1 MKPGRFLRLLS
12 ALSFSLAAAPAL
24 AQTVM
29 KAGTA
34 TINDVQHEYLK
45 RFAERIAKQ
54 APGKLKVEVYP
65 AEQLGSNPRMLE
77 GLTLGTVEAVIG
89 PPEFIVGVDPRFQVV
104 GAPGLVKD
112 MAHAVRLTQDPKFR
126 EALFGF
132 GEAKGIKG
140 VGLVMYGA
148 NSYATRKPVRTLADF
163 KGLKIRVLA
172 SPMHTVPLERIG
184 ATGVPMIPSEAVQ
197 AIASG
202 AIDGNRTG
210 MTLFTA
216 FKYYD
221 IVKNVTQVD
230 GDGMIFSMFYVG
242 KKWFDGLPKDVQKLV
257 LDTSATLEPEM
268 NQFSVDLNVK
278 AEDDWKARG
287 GQIIRIT
294 GPDQAEFQ
302 KRMRAA
308 ADEVAQKNPRI
319 KEAYQLMAERAK
331 ATAK

>member
-1 MKPGRFLRLLS
+1 MKPGRLGLLL
-12 ALSFSLAAAPAL
+12 ALSMSLIAVPAT

-45 RFAERIAKQ
+45 HFAGLIAKK
-54 APGKLKVEVYP
+54 APDKLKVEVYP

-112 MAHAVRLTQDPKFR
+112 MEHAVRLTQDAKFR

-140 VGLVMYGA
+140 IGLVMYGG
-148 NSYATRKPVRTLADF
+148 NSWATRKPVKTLADF

-242 KKWFDGLPKDVQKLV
+242 KRWFDGLPKDVQKLI
-257 LDTSATLEPEM
+257 LDTSTETEPAM
-268 NQFSVDLNVK
+268 NQYSLDLNKK
-278 AEDDWKARG
+278 AETDWKAHG
-287 GQIIRIT
+287 GEIYRIT
-294 GPDQAEFQ
+294 GPDQMEFQ
-302 KRMRAA
+302 KRMHAA

-319 KEAYQLMAERAK
+319 KDAYDLMVARAK

>member
-1 MKPGRFLRLLS
+1 LKLKHYLVALGLS
-12 ALSFSLAAAPAL
+12 VAAVPAF

-29 KAGTA
+29 KVGTA

-77 GLTLGTVEAVIG
+77 GLTLGTVEGVCG
-89 PPEFIVGVDPRFQVV
+89 PPEFIVGVDPRFQIV

-112 MAHAVRLTQDPKFR
+112 MQHAVRLTQDAKFR
-126 EALFGF
+126 DALFGF

-140 VGLVMYGA
+140 IGLVMYGA
-148 NSYATRKPVRTLADF
+148 NAWATRKPVKSLADF

-210 MTLFTA
+210 MTLFIA

-230 GDGMIFSMFYVG
+230 GDGMIFSMFYIS
-242 KKWFDGLPKDVQKLV
+242 KKWFDGLPKDVQQLV
-257 LDTSATLEPEM
+257 VDTAKALEPEL
-268 NQFSVDLNVK
+268 NQYSVDLNTK
-278 AEDDWKARG
+278 AESDWKAHG
-287 GQIIRIT
+287 GEIHKIT
-294 GPDQAEFQ
+294 GPDQVEFQ
-302 KRMRAA
+302 KRMHAA
-308 ADEVAQKNPRI
+308 ADEVANKNPRI
-319 KEAYQLMAERAK
+319 KDGYNLMVERAK

>member
-1 MKPGRFLRLLS
+1 LS
-12 ALSFSLAAAPAL
+12 VAAMPLA

-29 KAGTA
+29 KVGTA

-45 RFAERIAKQ
+45 RFSERIARQ

-77 GLTLGTVEAVIG
+77 GLTLGTVEGVCG
-89 PPEFIVGVDPRFQVV
+89 PPEFIVGVDPRFQIV
-104 GAPGLVKD
+104 GAPGVVRD
-112 MAHAVRLTQDPKFR
+112 MQHAVRLTQDAKFR
-126 EALFGF
+126 DALFGF
-132 GEAKGIKG
+132 GESKGIKG
-140 VGLVMYGA
+140 IGLVMYGA
-148 NSYATRKPVRTLADF
+148 NAWATRKPVKSLADF

-210 MTLFTA
+210 MTLFIA
-216 FKYYD
+216 FKYFD

-230 GDGMIFSMFYVG
+230 GDGMIFSMFYIS
-242 KKWFDGLPKDVQKLV
+242 KKWFDGLPKDVQQLV
-257 LDTSATLEPEM
+257 LDTSKALEPEL
-268 NQFSVDLNVK
+268 NQYSVDLNIK
-278 AEDDWKARG
+278 AESDWKARG
-287 GQIIRIT
+287 GEIHKVT
-294 GPDQAEFQ
+294 GPDQVEFE
-302 KRMRAA
+302 KRMHAA
-308 ADEVAQKNPRI
+308 ADEVANKNPRI
-319 KEAYQLMAERAK
+319 KDAYNLMVERAK